1 MFGDRPAP
9 TMAITEMQ
17 KTANMKKEEKP
28 RASEAILK
36 NTYVDDICDSVN
48 IQEAKA
54 LMSDIHGVLNVGGF
68 HVKLWISSEQSDVK
82 QNPSEVTIGG
92 ESLVEK
98 VLGTVWLPQEDMFT
112 FTIKLE
118 LAKENLHSG
127 DPGTFIPLKRKNR
140 LILSKLAGVFDPAAV
155 LVKPKIAM
163 QELWQ
168 IGLGWDDEV
177 PPEIKRKWISCLKK

>member
-1 MFGDRPAP
+1 MDFQC
-9 TMAITEMQ
+9 T
-17 KTANMKKEEKP
+17 K
-28 RASEAILK
+28 S
-36 NTYVDDICDSVN
+36 
-48 IQEAKA
+48 
-54 LMSDIHGVLNVGGF
+54 
-68 HVKLWISSEQSDVK
+68 
-82 QNPSEVTIGG
+82 NPSEVTIGG

-118 LAKENLHSG
+118 LAKENLPSG
-127 DPGTFIPLKRKNR
+127 DPGTFIPLKLKKR
-140 LILSKLAGVFDPAAV
+140 LILSKLEGVFDPMGAGAAV

-177 PPEIKRKWISCLKK
+177 PPEIKRKWISYLKK